1 MSLVPVR
8 DLRNHTADVIER
20 ARQGEEV
27 TITSN
32 GVPVAKL
39 VPVSSERKPF
49 LTKADMLRLVRK
61 PGDPIAEF
69 YEHEDSDETTE
80 DLGPIE

>member
-8 DLRNHTADVIER
+8 DLRNHTASVIER

-32 GVPVAKL
+32 GVPVATL
-39 VPVSSERKPF
+39 VPIRPQKKPF
-49 LTKADMLRLVRK
+49 LTKSDMLRLMRQ
-61 PGDPIAEF
+61 PGDPIAEY
-69 YEHEDSDETTE
+69 YEHEEPDDTTD
-80 DLGPIE
+80 DLGAIQ